1 MASVTLEMIAGL
13 PSPVQRSLHRSGLVG
28 SEVPA
33 TVTVRQ
39 KGQIRTGADVRWLRF
54 TAVEEYDLDPPGFD
68 WKASLKIGG
77 LTVGRAID
85 SLRDGHG
92 RMHVRLLGLSTVVNA
107 TGPEIDQ
114 GSLMRWLNE
123 TMWFPAV
130 WATDVISWEEIDGVS
145 ASGSVRVGGLTVGA
159 EFRFDDEGR
168 LVDFRAD
175 RYRDAESGY
184 EMTPWS
190 TPLTEHTRFNG
201 IELPSSGSAVWSLD
215 DGDFEYIQIQVTD
228 VRYPS

>member
-1 MASVTLEMIAGL
+1 MESVTLEMVADL
-13 PSPVQRSLHRSGLVG
+13 PSPVQRSLRRSGLVG
-28 SEVPA
+28 IEVPE

-54 TAVEEYDLDPPGFD
+54 TAVEEYVLDPPGFD

-77 LTVGRAID
+77 LTVGRATD

-92 RMHVRLLGLSTVVNA
+92 RMHVRLLGFSTVVDA

-123 TMWFPAV
+123 TMWFPSV
-130 WATDVISWEEIDGVS
+130 WATDVISWDPIDGS
-145 ASGSVRVGGLTVGA
+145 AAYGSVCVNGLSAGA
-159 EFRFDDEGR
+159 EFRFDDAGR
-168 LVDFRAD
+168 LVDFHAD
-175 RYRDAESGY
+175 RYRDVESGY

-201 IELPSSGSAVWSLD
+201 IELPSFGSAVWSLD
-215 DGDFEYIQIQVTD
+215 DGDFEYIQIRVTD
-228 VRYPS
+228 VRYSS